1 MVAGGGGGGG
11 GGDHWS
17 LRVPPTMHH
26 GRQGV
31 TRAPPLALVW
41 PATVHSLS
49 APFAPP
55 KMLLKRFGQ

>member
-1 MVAGGGGGGG
+1 MEVVVVEEEEGE
-11 GGDHWS
+11 HWS
-17 LRVPPTMHH
+17 LGVPPTMHH

-41 PATVHSLS
+41 PATAHSLS

-55 KMLLKRFGQ
+55 RCF